1 MKKRSLQT
9 RFNKCRNVFFC
20 LLLGAVLF
28 LNACGEEP
36 AKTAEGDSVTPVG
49 TTGEPAQITEEEPAL
64 SEQAQNE
71 YQFRQPVK
79 GDTCAEFVISGYGSI
94 LVRLFPEEAPKAVKN
109 FTSLAEDGYYDN
121 MKIDRVIADYLVQS
135 GSPDGTSGESI
146 YGGGFENEISEKL
159 IPARG
164 ALCMANFG
172 EDGTNTSQFFLVQT
186 KSEVVRALAEPLENR
201 YHMSLREYFNEAYQT
216 ELSEEELKRYETYGG
231 APWLSGHHTVFGQI
245 YDGYS
250 VLDQLSEAK
259 VTSKLKPN
267 PSITIETV
275 RIFTFEG

>member
-1 MKKRSLQT
+1 MEKRSLQT
-9 RFNKCRNVFFC
+9 RSGNGRGLFFC
-20 LLLGAVLF
+20 LLLCAVLF
-28 LNACGEEP
+28 LAACGEEP
-36 AKTAEGDSVTPVG
+36 AKTAGGDAVTPTG
-49 TTGEPAQITEEEPAL
+49 TTGEPGQITEKEPAL
-64 SEQAQNE
+64 SEQAQSE

-94 LVRLFPEEAPKAVKN
+94 FVRLFPSEAPKAVKN
-109 FTSLAEDGYYDN
+109 FTSLAEEGYYDN

-135 GSPDGTSGESI
+135 GSPDGSSGKSI
-146 YGGGFENEISEKL
+146 YGGGFENEISKEL

-172 EDGTNTSQFFLVQT
+172 EDGTNTSQFFFVQT
-186 KSEVVRALAEPLENR
+186 KSEVVRSLAEPLENR

-245 YDGYS
+245 YDGFS

-275 RIFTFEG
+275 RIFSYEG